1 METKVKPVETK
12 KDESI
17 IGQEGV
23 EAFKKGLPP
32 QEGLDIPA
40 VKNTSD
46 TPKTNEETAKER
58 TELANKL
65 VSFIDSQKKEAVK
78 IMSLKEKIMQNLGTI
93 AGGESNVYNFFSTVS
108 KNVES
113 WTKFG
118 ELENPSIED
127 IKKVIEEAKKDN
139 FKGNVTTDK
148 EKKLVYV
155 NKKNASWSNEK
166 AQV

>member
-32 QEGLDIPA
+32 QEGLD
-40 VKNTSD
+40 T
-46 TPKTNEETAKER
+46 TKTNEETAKER